1 MTFLKVQFSQ
11 KHEFVIRI
19 EPMAVLKKLSKIPK
33 RRKKNF
39 EILYKSEKAY
49 FKKRI
54 HFRSSQINLCS
65 SNPFR
70 MLKKVSISH
79 LKTP

>member
-1 MTFLKVQFSQ
+1 MTFLKVKFSQ

-19 EPMAVLKKLSKIPK
+19 EPMAVLKKLSKIP
-33 RRKKNF
+33 RKQKIF

-49 FKKRI
+49 FEKRI

-65 SNPFR
+65 LNPFR
-70 MLKKVSISH
+70 MLQRLIISH